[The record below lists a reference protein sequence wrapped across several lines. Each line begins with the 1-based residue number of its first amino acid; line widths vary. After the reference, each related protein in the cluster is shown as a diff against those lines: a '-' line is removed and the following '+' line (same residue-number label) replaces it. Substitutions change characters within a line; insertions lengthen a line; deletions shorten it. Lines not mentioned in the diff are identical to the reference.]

1 MARKAAEQ
9 NDDNDEKD
17 ARGGA
22 NEDTQ
27 PAVIPSKIIVSAGFH
42 ILFCLKF
49 SPDKN
54 INTYHHC
61 NLHLEHIIN
70 TCIPYMPTGNC
81 TVQFANF

>member
-9 NDDNDEKD
+9 NDDNDEN
-17 ARGGA
+17 AHGGA
-22 NEDTQ
+22 SKDTQ
-27 PAVIPSKIIVSAGFH
+27 PAIIPSRIIVSAGFH

-54 INTYHHC
+54 VNTYHHC

-81 TVQFANF
+81 SVQFANF